1 MGFLNPALLFALAA
15 VSVPILIHLLNRRQV
30 RHVKWA
36 AMRFL
41 KTSVDRNQRKL
52 RIEDLLLLILR
63 CLVLALLALAL
74 ARPALRKAEGG
85 LFGMARPTVLFIVDN
100 SYSMS
105 ETDGTQS
112 RFDLARTAAEEI
124 LDVLPPG
131 SPTAVFLASDTL
143 RKPIPEPTHDGAL
156 VRKTLREARLSDRGT
171 DLVPAIE
178 AGIEMLGRM
187 SGSRK
192 ELYVFTD
199 GRSNGWRSREKIT
212 ALLAAEKARVTAHI
226 LVVGRSQGTNVAVT
240 DLRPGVSLLPANQS
254 IPFQIKVGNFATAEA
269 GPVPVTLQID
279 SDPPTDETTLDRI
292 EPGGERSATLFAR
305 FRTPGLHWV
314 SARVSG
320 DRLPAD
326 DQRTVT
332 VRVVDDL
339 RVLLV
344 DGEPGSEPRAAETFY
359 LRRALVP
366 VPPLEAARFHIKPT
380 VIDPSQLGSA
390 VLDPFAAVF
399 LCNVGKL
406 PDNALHALENHL
418 SRGGGLV
425 VFPGDMTDPSFLNDV
440 LCAKFG
446 FLPATLEGP
455 VGDASNPKN
464 AVTFQPSGYDHP
476 IVERWNDAAAGT
488 LASAT
493 FRRRY
498 TLVPDRQPPA
508 SGNPLAAVPE
518 IVLRHSD
525 GSPAIMGRTWGRGRV
540 LLFAGP
546 ADSEWS
552 DLAVRPAF
560 VPLVHRALGWVTAG
574 RDESLNLPVGGH
586 LAVPIDPE
594 FRDRSASVTLPDA
607 THDSAT
613 IESGEVETLVR
624 YDRID
629 NAGPFEVAVTGE
641 PPWSHRFAAQA
652 ATGESELAE
661 ETVESLSALG
671 ARVLAWEPGLN
682 LREMLRRERTG
693 TELWLALAIA
703 ALVAAVMET
712 VLAERFSRSK

>member
-30 RHVKWA
+30 RHVRWA

-41 KTSVDRNQRKL
+41 QSSVDRNQRRL
-52 RIEDLLLLILR
+52 RIEDLLLLFLR

-85 LFGMARPTVLFIVDN
+85 WFGMARPTVLLLLDN

-112 RFDLARTAAEEI
+112 RFDLARTAAEEV
-124 LDVLPPG
+124 LDVLPGG
-131 SPTAVFLASDTL
+131 SPTAVFLASDIV
-143 RKPIPEPTHDGAL
+143 RKPIPEPTNDGAL
-156 VRKTLREARLSDRGT
+156 VRKTLRDARLSDRGT
-171 DLVPAIE
+171 ELVPAIE
-178 AGIEMLGRM
+178 AGLEMLGRM

-199 GRSNGWRSREKIT
+199 GRANGWRAREKLT
-212 ALLAAEKARVTAHI
+212 ALLAAGKERITAHVV
-226 LVVGRSQGTNVAVT
+226 LVGRSQGTNIAVT
-240 DLRPGVSLLPANQS
+240 DLRPGVALVPANQS
-254 IPFQIKVGNFATAEA
+254 IPFQIKVGNFAAGQT

-279 SDPPTDETTLDRI
+279 ADPPADETTLDRI
-292 EPGGERSATLFAR
+292 EPGGDRSATLFAR
-305 FRTPGLHWV
+305 FRGPGLHSV
-314 SARVSG
+314 TARVSG

-326 DQRTVT
+326 DQRTII

-339 RVLLV
+339 RLLLV
-344 DGEPGSEPRAAETFY
+344 DGDPGTEPRTAETFY

-366 VPPLEAARFHIKPT
+366 VAPLDAARFHIKPT
-380 VIDPSQLGSA
+380 IISPSQLGSA

-399 LCNVGKL
+399 LCNVGGL

-418 SRGGGLV
+418 VRGGGLV
-425 VFPGDMTDPSFLNDV
+425 VFPGDRSDRTFMNERLLS
-440 LCAKFG
+440 KFG
-446 FLPATLEGP
+446 FLPASLEAP
-455 VGDASNPKN
+455 TGDASNSKG
-464 AVTFQPSGYDHP
+464 AITYQPSGYEHP

-493 FRRRY
+493 FRRRFP
-498 TLVPDRQPPA
+498 LVPDTTPSA
-508 SGNPLAAVPE
+508 SGNPLAATPG
-518 IVLRHSD
+518 IVLRNAD
-525 GSPAIMGRTWGRGRV
+525 GSPAVIARTWGRGRV
-540 LLFAGP
+540 LLFSGP
-546 ADSEWS
+546 ADTAWS
-552 DLAVRPAF
+552 DLSVRPAF

-586 LAVPIDPE
+586 LAEPLDPE
-594 FRDRSASVTLPDA
+594 FRDRSATVTLPDA
-607 THDSAT
+607 TTDSAR
-613 IESGEVETLVR
+613 IESGESETLLR

-629 NAGPFEVAVTGE
+629 NAGAFDVTITGE

-652 ATGESELAE
+652 ATGESDLAE
-661 ETVESLSALG
+661 ITPETLTALG
-671 ARVLAWEPGLN
+671 ARLLAWEPGLN
-682 LREMLRRERTG
+682 LREMLRRDRTG
-693 TELWLALAIA
+693 TELWLALALA
-703 ALVAAVMET
+703 TLVAAVAET